1 MNQVVRCRNCGAPL
15 SVGPGQPHVIC
26 GYCGVSSQLAP
37 SAPLPTQVPHVPPPS
52 TTSGRRSRT
61 GLIIAVAL
69 VVVLVLS
76 GGIFS
81 FLLVRGSGPSLQ
93 SIAVPATN
101 VFTAGLLEWYTPTCL
116 VDANGDDALDIAGL
130 SAAPGSALW
139 TLRVVDGAT
148 GGVLW
153 TENEYKPQGGIVCA
167 SPRFFGI
174 DGDDFQ
180 LRLFRARSLASPPS
194 PLLVPLSDHID
205 KLGQG
210 NDCLLVKTR
219 DGKQSSVSL
228 ANQPGSQCT
237 PLAMRE
243 PSGDWGVEDSRAP
256 DGLEHESGTTKY
268 LLEYRTPGTPFLK
281 MTAHAAHQQLWATDL
296 RVVKPSDGLS
306 FAVTPSMLVVY
317 ASDPSDSD
325 YGVLVGLDPTTGVQR
340 YAQRQDSHSSGSFR
354 SFHWNGRF
362 VLVDWGFG
370 LHAYDP
376 ADGRRVWH
384 IGGR

>member
-1 MNQVVRCRNCGAPL
+1 
-15 SVGPGQPHVIC
+15 VG
-26 GYCGVSSQLAP
+26 
-37 SAPLPTQVPHVPPPS
+37 PLPTHVPHVPPAITS
-52 TTSGRRSRT
+52 SGRHPRT
-61 GLIIAVAL
+61 GLKIVVTLA
-69 VVVLVLS
+69 VVLVFC

-81 FLLVRGSGPSLQ
+81 FLVVRAGVSL
-93 SIAVPATN
+93 PATN
-101 VFTAGLLEWYTPTCL
+101 VFTNGLLEWYTPACL

-148 GGVLW
+148 GSVLW
-153 TENEYKPQGGIVCA
+153 SENDYKPRGGVVCV

-180 LRLFRARSLASPPS
+180 LRLFQARSLSSPASPR
-194 PLLVPLSDHID
+194 LEPLSDHID

-210 NDCLLVKTR
+210 NDCLLVNTR
-219 DGKQSSVSL
+219 DGKQKSVSL
-228 ANQPGSQCT
+228 TNQPASQCT
-237 PLAMRE
+237 PLAMTE
-243 PSGDWGVEDSRAP
+243 PWGDWGLENSRGI
-256 DGLEHESGTTKY
+256 DGLERNSGTTTY
-268 LLEYRTPGTPFLK
+268 LLEYRTPGTPFLT
-281 MTAHAAHQQLWATDL
+281 MTAHSQHQQLWATDL
-296 RVVKPSDGLS
+296 RVVKPSGGLS

-317 ASDPSDSD
+317 AIDPSDSD
-325 YGVLVGLDPTTGVQR
+325 YGVLIGLDPTTGVQR
-340 YAQRQDSHSSGSFR
+340 YAQRQDSHSSASFR

-362 VLVDWGFG
+362 VLIDWGFG

>member
-1 MNQVVRCRNCGAPL
+1 MSQVVRCRNCGAPL
-15 SVGPGQPHVIC
+15 DVGPGQLHVTC
-26 GYCGVSSQLAP
+26 GYCGVSNRLAP
-37 SAPLPTQVPHVPPPS
+37 IGPLPTHVPHVPAAS
-52 TTSGRRSRT
+52 TSSGRRPRT
-61 GLIIAVAL
+61 GLTIVVTLAVL
-69 VVVLVLS
+69 LVLC

-81 FLLVRGSGPSLQ
+81 FLVVRVGVSK
-93 SIAVPATN
+93 PATN
-101 VFTAGLLEWYTPTCL
+101 VFTNGLLEWYTPTCL

-139 TLRVVDGAT
+139 TLRVVDGAS
-148 GGVLW
+148 GSVLW
-153 TENEYKPQGGIVCA
+153 SEKDYKPQVGVVCA

-180 LRLFRARSLASPPS
+180 MRLFQARSLSSPPS

-219 DGKQSSVSL
+219 DGKQNSVSL
-228 ANQPGSQCT
+228 TNQPVSQCT
-237 PLAMRE
+237 PLAMME
-243 PSGDWGVEDSRAP
+243 PWGDWGVENSRGL
-256 DGLEHESGTTKY
+256 DGLQHTSGTTTY
-268 LLEYRTPGTPFLK
+268 LLEYRTPGTPFLT
-281 MTAHAAHQQLWATDL
+281 MTAHSQHQQLWSTDL
-296 RVVKPSDGLS
+296 RVVKPNGGLS

-317 ASDPSDSD
+317 AIDPSDND
-325 YGVLVGLDPTTGVQR
+325 YGVLVGLDPTTGLQR
-340 YAQRQDSHSSGSFR
+340 YAQRQDSHSSASFR

-362 VLVDWGFG
+362 VLIDWGFG

-376 ADGRRVWH
+376 TDGRRVWH